1 MRIEGKAGCGCLILI
16 LVFFMVFTGVLVHP
30 FTLKFIGN
38 QFKYEDKLF
47 PSEAIF
53 VPRFAEDK
61 NGELYID
68 AFREHWA
75 GNGKAI
81 WVEEDKIFGISIMDI
96 ILKMA
101 KTRGVKETAIKKLE
115 VDAEGRKK
123 VDKIKERFEG
133 MGFKRVIILVPEYA
147 SRRFH
152 LLYGSSEEGKT
163 LYLIKA
169 LNVSYFKKD
178 NWWKDGAS
186 RIILLRELCSI
197 GSCCV
202 GRFKYGEKKQ

>member
-1 MRIEGKAGCGCLILI
+1 MRTEGKAGCGCLIVI
-16 LVFFMVFTGVLVHP
+16 LVFFMVIIGVMIHP
-30 FTLKFIGN
+30 FTLKSIGN
-38 QFKYEDKLF
+38 QFKYEDKIF

-53 VPRFAEDK
+53 VPRFIEDK

-68 AFREHWA
+68 AYREYWA

-101 KTRGVKETAIKKLE
+101 KTRGVKEEVIKKME
-115 VDAEGRKK
+115 VDSEGRKK
-123 VDKIKERFEG
+123 VDKIKEIFAS
-133 MGFKRVIILVPEYA
+133 MGIKKVIILVPEYA

-169 LNVSYFKKD
+169 VNVSYFKKD
-178 NWWKDGAS
+178 KWWKDGAS
-186 RIILLRELCSI
+186 RIILIRELCSM
-197 GSCCV
+197 GTYYV
-202 GRFKYGEKKQ
+202 ERFKYGEKKQ